1 MKHLKVQ
8 NEKKIGSVKTLALKE
23 QLMADLKSA
32 MKEKDKVKKATV
44 TIIRAAILQVE
55 KDEKV
60 ELDDAQILDI
70 ISKQLKQRRDALA
83 EFTKAQ
89 REDLVEQ
96 TKAEMAVI
104 EAYLPKQLTREEI
117 ASIVDETITETGV
130 QSVKE
135 MGKIMG
141 ALMPKVKGLADGKLV
156 NEVVREKLQ

>member
-1 MKHLKVQ
+1 M
-8 NEKKIGSVKTLALKE
+8 ALKE